1 MSDFD
6 KNELKARVKH
16 LTAKDPGSHAFVKAT
31 DVWLPPSE
39 CPEQMVRSLPL
50 VCQLIRLP
58 LRPGSRGVGVAR
70 AASVSRSPVPQ
81 ASSVM
86 CVACCLVGAAL
97 LLGVLTERQVK
108 PSGEKSYLN
117 IGFLFLGKQAL
128 HLVMHS
134 FRIIGQS

>member
-39 CPEQMVRSLPL
+39 CPEQTVRSLPL

-58 LRPGSRGVGVAR
+58 LRPGSRGVGGC
-70 AASVSRSPVPQ
+70 Q
-81 ASSVM
+81 GCI
-86 CVACCLVGAAL
+86 CVALTHPPGLKCHVRGL
-97 LLGVLTERQVK
+97 LLSWGC
-108 PSGEKSYLN
+108 SS
-117 IGFLFLGKQAL
+117 LGSAD
-128 HLVMHS
+128 
-134 FRIIGQS
+134 